1 MRKEGNV
8 NRGPWTFW
16 TEENLNPITTSN
28 IGSQSVSYASTSGTA
43 ARATRSNGQFYI
55 DDDHGCSVI
64 GVYSSYRFQGV
75 YSMGSAYV
83 LPTNGTTPGNL
94 YGMAWSHPNA
104 GGQATRLNDHGLLV
118 MINGVTQAAIS
129 SNIWA
134 AGDVTAYSDARV
146 KENIEVINNAI
157 EKIQAI
163 RGVTFTRNDMTD
175 TTTRH
180 AGVIAQEVLEVLP
193 EVITKDANDHY
204 SVAYGNLN
212 ALLIEA
218 IKEQQLQIEEL
229 KNKLDNVLSS
239 R

>member
-1 MRKEGNV
+1 MGDAYK
-8 NRGPWTFW
+8 
-16 TEENLNPITTSN
+16 L
-28 IGSQSVSYASTSGTA
+28 A
-43 ARATRSNGQFYI
+43 I
-55 DDDHGCSVI
+55 D
-64 GVYSSYRFQGV
+64 
-75 YSMGSAYV
+75 
-83 LPTNGTTPGNL
+83 GTTPGNL
-94 YGMAWSHPNA
+94 YGMSWSHPNA
-104 GGQATRLNDHGLLV
+104 GGQASRLNDHGLMV

-134 AGDVTAYSDARV
+134 AGDVTAFSDARV
-146 KENIEVINNAI
+146 KDNIEVINNAV

-180 AGVIAQEVLEVLP
+180 AGVIAQEVMEVLP

-218 IKEQQLQIEEL
+218 IKEQQKQIEEL
-229 KNKLDNVLSS
+229 QNKLDNVLSS

>member
-1 MRKEGNV
+1 M
-8 NRGPWTFW
+8 
-16 TEENLNPITTSN
+16 S
-28 IGSQSVSYASTSGTA
+28 
-43 ARATRSNGQFYI
+43 
-55 DDDHGCSVI
+55 
-64 GVYSSYRFQGV
+64 
-75 YSMGSAYV
+75 
-83 LPTNGTTPGNL
+83 
-94 YGMAWSHPNA
+94 WSHPNA
-104 GGQATRLNDHGLLV
+104 GGQASRLNDHGLMI

-134 AGDVTAYSDARV
+134 AGDVTAFSDARV
-146 KENIEVINNAI
+146 KDNIKVINNAV

-229 KNKLDNVLSS
+229 KRQIEYLVENK
-239 R
+239 